1 VWSKYGEWIHPPFR
15 ENSCCWFPS
24 PGISIEPF
32 HYLNVRRKQRSEERH
47 VNRLQVKSSRVR
59 SKKTD
64 CSLGLISPFLFFC
77 VCLCAPGIA
86 GYKSLKVKIE
96 PANSY
101 AFHQQ
106 QGSITIAAD
115 PYETKE
121 KIKTAFDLKE
131 LEQMGIVPVHII
143 ISNDGEDPIV
153 ISGQDINLLDSNN
166 RSFESMPVDEV
177 VRAIVYKESPRTS
190 RNPSPIPFPRGNG
203 RRGDAFEIETDLTNK
218 SLREV
223 RVSPRTTFGGFVFF
237 KLPNNRM
244 KLGGYKVYIPE
255 IRNVKTRQSLLFFE
269 IDLK

>member
-1 VWSKYGEWIHPPFR
+1 M
-15 ENSCCWFPS
+15 
-24 PGISIEPF
+24 
-32 HYLNVRRKQRSEERH
+32 
-47 VNRLQVKSSRVR
+47 NRVQLKSSRVR
-59 SKKTD
+59 SRKTD
-64 CSLGLISPFLFFC
+64 GSLRLISRFLFFC
-77 VCLCAPGIA
+77 VCLCATGIA

-143 ISNDGEDPIV
+143 ISNDGEDPIA

-166 RSFESMPVDEV
+166 RSFESLPVDEV
-177 VRAIVYKESPRTS
+177 VRTVVYKDGPRTS
-190 RNPSPIPFPRGNG
+190 PSPSRMPFPRGSG

-218 SLREV
+218 SLREL
-223 RVSPRTTFGGFVFF
+223 RVAPKTNAAGFVFF
-237 KLPNNRM
+237 RLPNNRM
-244 KLGGYKVYIPE
+244 RLGGYKVYIPE
-255 IRNVKTRQSLLFFE
+255 IRNLKTRQSLLFFE